1 MSFTLS
7 PTQIASYQQAGF
19 LVLPGFKPAPEL
31 AAVRARAEEI
41 VAAFE
46 PGERFS
52 IFSTHEQRR
61 SADAYFLGSGDQ
73 IRCFFEEEA
82 FDAAGQLRQAKALS
96 INKIGH
102 ALHDRDPVF
111 DTFSHGPALAG
122 CGRSGAGATAVVAVD
137 VHLQAARHWR
147 RGGLA
152 PGRHVF

>member
-61 SADAYFLGSGDQ
+61 SSAKNAPAAPPRHLAIGKCIYTHGQPCSG
-73 IRCFFEEEA
+73 
-82 FDAAGQLRQAKALS
+82 GRQ
-96 INKIGH
+96 G
-102 ALHDRDPVF
+102 F
-111 DTFSHGPALAG
+111 
-122 CGRSGAGATAVVAVD
+122 
-137 VHLQAARHWR
+137 
-147 RGGLA
+147 
-152 PGRHVF
+152 